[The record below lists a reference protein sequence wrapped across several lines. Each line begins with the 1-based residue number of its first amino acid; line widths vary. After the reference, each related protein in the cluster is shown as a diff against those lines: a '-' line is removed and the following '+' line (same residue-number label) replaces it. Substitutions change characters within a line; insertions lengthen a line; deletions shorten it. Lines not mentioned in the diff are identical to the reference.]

1 MSATIG
7 IKISKDLREEMAK
20 FGVNWSEYLS
30 ESINEKVKEL
40 RREKIAEHLDYIRKK
55 TAGKNINMAKE
66 IIEWRKK
73 H

>member
-1 MSATIG
+1 MSETIG

-20 FGVNWSEYLS
+20 FELNWSEYLS
-30 ESINEKVKEL
+30 ESLDDKLKKL
-40 RREKIAEHLDYIRKK
+40 RRKKIAEHLDSIRKK